1 MRVVFSCVISFR
13 QEIAE
18 LKDTILLKENI
29 INDQTETL
37 TILKKESE
45 RNASHINR
53 LRKDI
58 DIKTMEIERYKRE
71 CEKQAQALHKAQ
83 QEAALI
89 AEEFRKAT
97 MKTSESITRVK
108 RMGAELG
115 SQNAQKQSLLQDIAV
130 GILAMVLFLY

>member
-1 MRVVFSCVISFR
+1 
-13 QEIAE
+13 
-18 LKDTILLKENI
+18 
-29 INDQTETL
+29 
-37 TILKKESE
+37 
-45 RNASHINR
+45 
-53 LRKDI
+53 
-58 DIKTMEIERYKRE
+58 MEIERYKRE

-108 RMGAELG
+108 KMGAELG

-130 GILAMVLFLY
+130 GILTMVLFRY